1 MLWKSVWKSYNI
13 KFQFNQ
19 LNNFRL
25 PSTAWL
31 MFFKPLIPFL
41 SLPHIILYCDRTQVS
56 TLKQNSLTYIFHRLW
71 VKKFIDWLNL
81 YRIQM
86 LKGYKGQFQ
95 IGFDSFFIKQKSV
108 KVEQNFFPLILLW
121 HRRYLVCWENQFMV
135 TSHNLYA
142 FMHVVLQGATCR
154 CSMK

>member
-56 TLKQNSLTYIFHRLW
+56 TLKQNSLTYIFHRL
-71 VKKFIDWLNL
+71 
-81 YRIQM
+81 
-86 LKGYKGQFQ
+86 
-95 IGFDSFFIKQKSV
+95 
-108 KVEQNFFPLILLW
+108 
-121 HRRYLVCWENQFMV
+121 
-135 TSHNLYA
+135 
-142 FMHVVLQGATCR
+142 
-154 CSMK
+154 